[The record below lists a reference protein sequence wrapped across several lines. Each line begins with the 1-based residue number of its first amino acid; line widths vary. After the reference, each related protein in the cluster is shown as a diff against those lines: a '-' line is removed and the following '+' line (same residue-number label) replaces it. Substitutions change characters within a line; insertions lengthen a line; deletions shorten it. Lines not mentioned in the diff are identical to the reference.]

1 MKLPNKQ
8 ILIAHAAHGLRRQN
22 ADACSRAKFGIMFQG
37 ESCVQDVD
45 DEFYNRADAHIHLA
59 NDQVTKEL
67 GRGKVSAS
75 FMFGMS
81 RYASYVSATSCKSKE
96 EMISEKDEA
105 VEYFVDQFRKAFIEN
120 YDDYIENFD
129 KYMGKQNET

>member
-1 MKLPNKQ
+1 M
-8 ILIAHAAHGLRRQN
+8 LRMGCDGKTQTRVPALN
-22 ADACSRAKFGIMFQG
+22 LALCFKGA
-37 ESCVQDVD
+37 SCVQDVD

-81 RYASYVSATSCKSKE
+81 RYASYVSATSCNSKE

-120 YDDYIENFD
+120 YDDYIEKFD